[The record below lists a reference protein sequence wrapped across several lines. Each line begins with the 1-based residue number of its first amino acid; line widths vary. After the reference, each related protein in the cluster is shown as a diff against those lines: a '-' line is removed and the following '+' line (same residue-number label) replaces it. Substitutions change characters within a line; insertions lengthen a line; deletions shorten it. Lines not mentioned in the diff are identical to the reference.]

1 LGCGNCRRGSLASFS
16 AGCKSGCFPTLE
28 DVVLIDC
35 DACVMR
41 GPGCRDCVVTV
52 LLGMPPEQSSIQV
65 DDDELAALGVLAQ
78 SGLVPPLRLVHAV
91 SSVEPNAAAEGDPAA
106 DAV

>member
-1 LGCGNCRRGSLASFS
+1 M
-16 AGCKSGCFPTLE
+16 E

-41 GPGCRDCVVTV
+41 GPGCQDCVVTV
-52 LLGMPPEQSSIQV
+52 VLGLTAERTGELRI
-65 DDDELAALGVLAQ
+65 DDDERAALDVLAQ

-91 SSVEPNAAAEGDPAA
+91 SSVEPNTAGEGDSAA

>member
-1 LGCGNCRRGSLASFS
+1 M
-16 AGCKSGCFPTLE
+16 
-28 DVVLIDC
+28 LIDC

-41 GPGCRDCVVTV
+41 GPGCRDCVVSV
-52 LLGMPPEQSSIQV
+52 LLGMPPEQTSLRI
-65 DDDELAALGVLAQ
+65 DDEELAALDVLAQ

-91 SSVEPNAAAEGDPAA
+91 SSVEPNVAGEGETAA

>member
-1 LGCGNCRRGSLASFS
+1 
-16 AGCKSGCFPTLE
+16 
-28 DVVLIDC
+28 
-35 DACVMR
+35 MR

-52 LLGMPPEQSSIQV
+52 VLGLTAEPAPELRI
-65 DDDELAALGVLAQ
+65 DDDERAALDVLAQ

-91 SSVEPNAAAEGDPAA
+91 GSVEPDVATEGESAA

>member
-1 LGCGNCRRGSLASFS
+1 M
-16 AGCKSGCFPTLE
+16 
-28 DVVLIDC
+28 LIDC

-41 GPGCRDCVVTV
+41 GPGCGDCVVSV
-52 LLGMPPEQSSIQV
+52 VLGMPPEQSFLRV

-91 SSVEPNAAAEGDPAA
+91 DSIELSPDDRTGSQASAGSA
-106 DAV
+106 

>member
-1 LGCGNCRRGSLASFS
+1 M
-16 AGCKSGCFPTLE
+16 E

-41 GPGCRDCVVTV
+41 GPGCQDCVVTV
-52 LLGMPPEQSSIQV
+52 VLGFSAERAGTLRI
-65 DDDELAALGVLAQ
+65 DDDEKAALDALAE

-91 SSVEPNAAAEGDPAA
+91 SSIQPETPDGEGET
-106 DAV
+106 AVGSG

>member
-1 LGCGNCRRGSLASFS
+1 
-16 AGCKSGCFPTLE
+16 LE

-41 GPGCRDCVVTV
+41 GPGCQDCVVTV
-52 LLGMPPEQSSIQV
+52 VLGFAAEREDSLRI
-65 DDDELAALGVLAQ
+65 DDDERAALDVLAE

-91 SSVEPNAAAEGDPAA
+91 DSVHPGTVADGESQDKRPATGT
-106 DAV
+106 

>member
-1 LGCGNCRRGSLASFS
+1 
-16 AGCKSGCFPTLE
+16 LE

-52 LLGMPPEQSSIQV
+52 VLGMSAERNGELRI
-65 DDDELAALGVLAQ
+65 DDEERAALDALAQ

-91 SSVEPNAAAEGDPAA
+91 SSVEPNADAEGEAAA

>member
-1 LGCGNCRRGSLASFS
+1 M
-16 AGCKSGCFPTLE
+16 E

-52 LLGMPPEQSSIQV
+52 VLGMSAERNGELRI
-65 DDDELAALGVLAQ
+65 DEEERAALDVLAQ

-91 SSVEPNAAAEGDPAA
+91 SSVEPNTAAEGDPAA